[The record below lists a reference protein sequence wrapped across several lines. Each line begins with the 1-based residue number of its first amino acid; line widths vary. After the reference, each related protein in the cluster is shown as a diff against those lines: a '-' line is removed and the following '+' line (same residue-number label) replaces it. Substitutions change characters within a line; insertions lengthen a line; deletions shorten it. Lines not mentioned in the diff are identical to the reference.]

1 MVYQRLCEVGT
12 AIVRCCA
19 FPRQRRLRR
28 MNGLIKGK
36 SSVIEF
42 VMYLVFGAALGT
54 LGGLFGIGGG
64 LIAIPLLGVLF
75 GLDQQIAQGTAL
87 VMVVPNVMLALWRYH
102 QRNRIEMRHALPLAA
117 MGFCF
122 AWIGSIWAVGID
134 AQTMRV
140 GFVAFLIA
148 LSTYN
153 LVRMFTA
160 NAPASA
166 QMRYSWPWLGVLGAA
181 SGTMGGL
188 FGVGGAVVATPVL
201 TSLFGTSQVVAQGLS
216 LALALPSTGV
226 TLVTYAVH
234 HQVDWMIGL
243 PLAVGGLMSISWGVK
258 IAHAM
263 PERLL
268 RGLFCGFLV
277 LCAVMLAFKV

>member
-1 MVYQRLCEVGT
+1 
-12 AIVRCCA
+12 
-19 FPRQRRLRR
+19 
-28 MNGLIKGK
+28 
-36 SSVIEF
+36 
-42 VMYLVFGAALGT
+42 MYLMFGAALGT

-102 QRNRIEMRHALPLAA
+102 QRNRIELRHALPLAI

-122 AWIGSIWAVGID
+122 AWLGSIWAVGID
-134 AQTMRV
+134 AQTMRI

-148 LSTYN
+148 LSAYN
-153 LVRMFTA
+153 LVRMFA
-160 NAPASA
+160 ASA
-166 QMRYSWPWLGVLGAA
+166 QPASQMNYSWPWLGLLGAA

-226 TLVTYAVH
+226 TLVTYAAH
-234 HQVDWMIGL
+234 HQVSWVIGL

-258 IAHAM
+258 IAHAL

-277 LCAVMLAFKV
+277 FCAVMLAFKV